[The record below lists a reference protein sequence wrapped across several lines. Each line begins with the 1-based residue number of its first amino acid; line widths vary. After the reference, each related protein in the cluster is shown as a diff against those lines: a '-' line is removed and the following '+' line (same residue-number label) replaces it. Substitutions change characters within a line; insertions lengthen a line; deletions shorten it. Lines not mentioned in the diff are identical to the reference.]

1 MSDSTPVKK
10 RPSRSEFLLSMEAP
24 VPGAPKKKSRSTSSS
39 SLLAPRR
46 TLAQR
51 RYERAMLKAEQ
62 EQEEMA
68 RMFREECVA
77 LAKLHGTAIPS
88 PADVAPAA
96 AVLPTTTRST
106 TIVLSDDEEEEEEDE
121 SSSSAKEELRLT
133 VARNMQRA
141 AKENFEL
148 AVAQALSF
156 CSEYLERDKLLRL
169 AQRKRREETLRS
181 WVRLADDA
189 QELAALIEQPA
200 VASAPTPA
208 LPEDDDIKCD
218 VFETLHSSVERSADG
233 YRRTQ
238 TEAISSI
245 WMSNPEPD
253 ERRDA
258 MKCAQHDDFRVF
270 YRVSWYALNCEGDE
284 DERVG
289 PVLGLDMPQQ
299 VVDDPRKLELRIE
312 RVCESRK
319 KPSEDEKKKGKIT
332 VVIIDE

>member
-1 MSDSTPVKK
+1 MSDSTPTKK

-88 PADVAPAA
+88 PPAA

-106 TIVLSDDEEEEEEDE
+106 TIVLSDDEEEEDE
-121 SSSSAKEELRLT
+121 SSSSAKEELRLAVT
-133 VARNMQRA
+133 RNMQRA
-141 AKENFEL
+141 AKENLEL

-156 CSEYLERDKLLRL
+156 CDEYLEQDKLLRE
-169 AQRKRREETLRS
+169 AERYKRREETLRS
-181 WVRLADDA
+181 WVRLADDTR
-189 QELAALIEQPA
+189 ELAALVDAPA

-208 LPEDDDIKCD
+208 LPEDDDIQVD
-218 VFETLHSSVERSADG
+218 VFQNLHSSVERSADG

-238 TEAISSI
+238 TEAIRSI
-245 WMSNPEPD
+245 WMSNPEQD

-258 MKCAQHDDFRVF
+258 MKYAQHDDFRIF

-284 DERVG
+284 EERVG

-319 KPSEDEKKKGKIT
+319 KEEKKGKIT
-332 VVIIDE
+332 VVIVDE

>member
-24 VPGAPKKKSRSTSSS
+24 VPGAPKKKSRSASSS

-96 AVLPTTTRST
+96 AVLPATA
-106 TIVLSDDEEEEEEDE
+106 IVLSDDEEEDE
-121 SSSSAKEELRLT
+121 SSSSAKEELRLAVT
-133 VARNMQRA
+133 RNMQRA
-141 AKENFEL
+141 AKENLEL

-156 CSEYLERDKLLRL
+156 CNEYLEQDKLLRE
-169 AQRKRREETLRS
+169 AERKRRVDTLRKY
-181 WVRLADDA
+181 VELEDGAR
-189 QELAALIEQPA
+189 ELAALIEQPA

-218 VFETLHSSVERSADG
+218 VFDTLHSSVERTADG
-233 YRRTQ
+233 YRRAQ
-238 TEAISSI
+238 TYCVRAGI
-245 WMSNPEPD
+245 WMSNPGQD
-253 ERRDA
+253 ERDDA

-270 YRVSWYALNCEGDE
+270 YRVSWYAPNYEGDE

-319 KPSEDEKKKGKIT
+319 KPSEEEKKKGKIT
-332 VVIIDE
+332 VVIVDE